1 MKTETHRQSRMT
13 DLVGTEIAVIG
24 MAGRFPGARNVD
36 ELWRKLRDGV
46 ESITFFT
53 DEQLRASGV
62 DPALLRDPDYVKAA
76 AVMDDV
82 DLFDASFFGFTARE
96 AQLMDPQHR
105 VLLECAWE
113 AMEDAGYDSESL
125 QGSVGV
131 FAGATINTYLLVNLV
146 SNPELINSLDLVQ
159 INVTNGAD
167 FLTTRISYKLDLK
180 GPSHLVQSACSTS
193 LVAVHIACQSL
204 LNEECDMA
212 LAGGV
217 SINQKLR
224 RGYRYVEGGIA
235 SPDGRCCAFDAAA
248 HGTLFGSGVGVVV
261 LKRLKEAL
269 ADGDCIRAV
278 IIGSAINNDGAL
290 KVGYTAPSVEGQAL
304 VVTEALAN
312 AGVTAETISY
322 VEAHGTGT
330 PLGDPVEVQALT
342 KAFRA
347 TTQKKGFCAIGS
359 IKTNIGHLDAA
370 AGVTSLIKTVLA
382 LKHRFLPPSLH
393 FERPNPNIDF
403 AGSPFYVNSTL
414 SEWPANGTPRRAGV
428 SSFGVGGTNAHV
440 ILEEAPAPEPSSHQR
455 PYQLVVWSAKTSS
468 ALQSATTNLLEYLKQ
483 NPNTNLADVAYTLQV
498 GRRAFC
504 HRRMVVC
511 QSVADAVRVLETLQ
525 HGDQPTPYES
535 SVGDETPPMKTESPG
550 QARAAL
556 SQEELADHP
565 VVFMFPGQGAEHVNM
580 GLELYRTEPAFRELV
595 DWCSERLTSH
605 LGLDLSR
612 VLYPDYE
619 HAAQAR
625 EQLSQT
631 WIAQPA
637 LFVVEYALARLWML
651 WGVQPQAMIGH
662 GLGEYVAACLA
673 GVFSLEDALA
683 LVAARGRVMHAL
695 TGGEMLA
702 VPLTEAELQPLL
714 SENIS
719 LSAINGPS
727 QSVISGPS
735 EKLAELV
742 ERLAEEG
749 VECRRLPTSHA
760 FLSPAAMDSMIG
772 PFTEQLRQTQLRSP
786 QIPYVSSLTGTW
798 ITEEGIQ
805 DRDYW
810 AGHLLGTVRFGD
822 GLNELLKQPKRRFL
836 EVGPGHMLSRLVRRR
851 TNLTPERVLLASL
864 PANESSLTDSGFMLT
879 TLGQLWLAAVRID
892 WPGFHAQERRRR
904 LPLLT
909 YPFERQRYWIEA
921 REPHREMATQ
931 RKDNR
936 ATGEGVV
943 SPLHLAAEP
952 LPSHL
957 HRRPSQQTPY
967 VAPSSDLER
976 DVARVWREVLGVE
989 SVGVDDNFFDLGGD
1003 SLVAI
1008 QAMAQLKRE
1017 LGMDIPVVSLYEGVS
1032 IRLLIEL
1039 VHDSQNGRSV
1049 THMSAGTSEIRGERV
1064 SRRKQFQQER
1074 LKKHGARVYASKA

>member
-1 MKTETHRQSRMT
+1 
-13 DLVGTEIAVIG
+13 
-24 MAGRFPGARNVD
+24 
-36 ELWRKLRDGV
+36 V

-146 SNPELINSLDLVQ
+146 SNPDLINGLDLVQ

-235 SPDGRCCAFDAAA
+235 SPDGRCCAFDATA

-382 LKHRFLPPSLH
+382 LTHQFLPPSLH
-393 FERPNPNIDF
+393 FESPNPNIDF
-403 AGSPFYVNSTL
+403 AGSPFYVNSRL

-440 ILEEAPAPEPSSHQR
+440 ILEEAPPPEPSSHPR
-455 PYQLVVWSAKTSS
+455 PYQLVVWSAKTTSS
-468 ALQSATTNLLEYLKQ
+468 LRNATTNLLEYFKQ

-498 GRRAFC
+498 GRRAFD

-511 QSVADAVRVLETLQ
+511 RTVADAVRVLETLEP
-525 HGDQPTPYES
+525 GAQPNPYEPS
-535 SVGDETPPMKTESPG
+535 FASETPPMKTEHLR
-550 QARAAL
+550 QARATL
-556 SQEELADHP
+556 SRDQVADQP
-565 VVFMFPGQGAEHVNM
+565 VLFMFPGQGAEHVNM
-580 GLELYRTEPAFRELV
+580 GLELYQTEPAFRELV
-595 DWCSERLTSH
+595 DWCSVRLTSH
-605 LGLDLSR
+605 LGIDLR
-612 VLYPDYE
+612 TVLYPDHE
-619 HAAQAR
+619 QTVQAQ
-625 EQLSQT
+625 EQMSQT
-631 WIAQPA
+631 SIAQPA

-662 GLGEYVAACLA
+662 SLGEYVAACLA

-683 LVAARGRVMHAL
+683 LVVARGRVMQGL

-702 VPLTEAELQPLL
+702 VPLTESEVQPLL

-719 LSAINGPS
+719 LAAINGPS
-727 QSVISGPS
+727 QSVLSGPI

-742 ERLAEEG
+742 EQLAEEG
-749 VECRRLPTSHA
+749 VACRRLPTNHA
-760 FLSPAAMDSMIG
+760 FHSATMDSMIG
-772 PFTEQLRQTQLRSP
+772 PFTEQVKEIRPRSP
-786 QIPYVSSLTGTW
+786 QIPYVSNLTGTW
-798 ITEEGIQ
+798 ITEEAIQ
-805 DRDYW
+805 NRSYW
-810 AGHLLGTVRFGD
+810 ASHLRGTVRFAD

-836 EVGPGHMLSRLVRRR
+836 EVGPGHMLSRLIRRR
-851 TNLTPERVLLASL
+851 PDATPDRVVLASL
-864 PANESSLTDSGFMLT
+864 PANEGSLTDSGFMLT
-879 TLGQLWLAAVRID
+879 TLGQLWLAAVPVN
-892 WPGFHAQERRRR
+892 WPGFHSQERRRR

-921 REPHREMATQ
+921 REPHRETATPM
-931 RKDNR
+931 KDAR
-936 ATGEGVV
+936 VTGEEAV
-943 SPLHLAAEP
+943 SPLPPASAP
-952 LPSHL
+952 IPSHL
-957 HRRPSQQTPY
+957 HRRPPQQTPF
-967 VAPSSDLER
+967 VAPSSVLER
-976 DVARVWREVLGVE
+976 DVARVWQEILGVD

-1017 LGMDIPVVSLYEGVS
+1017 LGIDIPVVSLYEGVT

-1039 VHDSQNGRSV
+1039 VHDSQNGRNV
-1049 THMSAGTSEIRGERV
+1049 THLSADTSEIRGERV

>member
-13 DLVGTEIAVIG
+13 HLDGTEIAVIG

-62 DPALLRDPDYVKAA
+62 DPALLLDPDYVKAA

-113 AMEDAGYDSESL
+113 AMEDAGYDSETL
-125 QGSVGV
+125 EGSVGV
-131 FAGATINTYLLVNLV
+131 FAGATINTYLLVNLI
-146 SNPELINSLDLVQ
+146 SNPELINALDLVQ

-290 KVGYTAPSVEGQAL
+290 KVGYTAPSVDGQAL

-342 KAFRA
+342 RAFRA

-382 LKHRFLPPSLH
+382 LKHQFLPPSLH

-440 ILEEAPAPEPSSHQR
+440 ILQEAPPPEPSSHQR

-468 ALQSATTNLLEYLKQ
+468 ALESATTNLLEYLKQ

-511 QSVADAVRVLETLQ
+511 QSVADAVCVLETLKP
-525 HGDQPTPYES
+525 GDLPTPYES
-535 SVGDETPPMKTESPG
+535 SLADKAPPMKTVHPD
-550 QARAAL
+550 QTRATL
-556 SQEELADHP
+556 SQEDFADHQ

-580 GLELYRTEPAFRELV
+580 GLELYQTEPAFRELI
-595 DWCSERLTSH
+595 DRCSERLTSH
-605 LGLDLSR
+605 LGLDLR
-612 VLYPDYE
+612 TVLYPDKEY
-619 HAAQAR
+619 AAHAR
-625 EQLSQT
+625 EQLCQT
-631 WIAQPA
+631 SIAQPA
-637 LFVVEYALARLWML
+637 LFVVEYALARMWML

-683 LVAARGRVMHAL
+683 LVAARGRMMQGLA
-695 TGGEMLA
+695 GGEMLS
-702 VPLTEAELQPLL
+702 VPLTEGEVQPLL
-714 SENIS
+714 SGNIS

-727 QSVISGPS
+727 QSVLSGPS
-735 EKLAELV
+735 EQLAELV
-742 ERLAEEG
+742 ERLADEG
-749 VECRRLPTSHA
+749 VACRRLPTNYA
-760 FLSPAAMDSMIG
+760 FHSAAMNSMIG
-772 PFTEQLRQTQLRSP
+772 PFSEQLRQTQLRSP
-786 QIPYVSSLTGTW
+786 QIPYISSLTGTW
-798 ITEEGIQ
+798 ITEEAIQ
-805 DRDYW
+805 DRGYW
-810 AGHLLGTVRFGD
+810 AGHLLGTVRFAD

-851 TNLTPERVLLASL
+851 TDVTSERVVLASL
-864 PANESSLTDSGFMLT
+864 PADEGSLTDSGFMLT
-879 TLGQLWLAAVRID
+879 TLGQLWLAAVSVD

-921 REPHREMATQ
+921 REPHREIAIQ
-931 RKDNR
+931 KKDNR
-936 ATGEGVV
+936 ATGEEAV
-943 SPLHLAAEP
+943 SAVHLDSAPLA
-952 LPSHL
+952 SHL
-957 HRRPSQQTPY
+957 HRRPQQQTPF

-976 DVARVWREVLGVE
+976 DVARVWREVLGLE

-1003 SLVAI
+1003 SLIAI

-1032 IRLLIEL
+1032 IRLLIGL

-1049 THMSAGTSEIRGERV
+1049 AHRSAGASEIRGERI